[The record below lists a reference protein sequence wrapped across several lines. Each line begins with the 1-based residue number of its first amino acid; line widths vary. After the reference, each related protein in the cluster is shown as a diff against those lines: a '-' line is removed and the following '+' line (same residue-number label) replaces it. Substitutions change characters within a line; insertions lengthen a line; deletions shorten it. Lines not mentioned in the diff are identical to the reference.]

1 MVGKAVEDFLANLD
15 KPLALNEMRIM
26 KESNYV
32 KFRQILSDT
41 TQYGDPILKIMK
53 EQSLGIDSEV
63 YDLIYESFW
72 DLYCKKPQ
80 TPDIQPKKLEAFV

>member
-32 KFRQILSDT
+32 KFR
-41 TQYGDPILKIMK
+41 
-53 EQSLGIDSEV
+53 
-63 YDLIYESFW
+63 
-72 DLYCKKPQ
+72 
-80 TPDIQPKKLEAFV
+80 